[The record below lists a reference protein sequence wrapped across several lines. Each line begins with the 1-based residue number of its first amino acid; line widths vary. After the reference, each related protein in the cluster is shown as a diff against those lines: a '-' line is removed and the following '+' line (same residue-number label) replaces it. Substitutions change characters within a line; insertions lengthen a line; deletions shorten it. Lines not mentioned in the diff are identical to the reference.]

1 MTGKEFND
9 RLKKLGLNVS
19 EFADLTGLT
28 KDAIYSW
35 SRNDK
40 NAPTWIKSWL
50 DNYEKALLLDN
61 IKNAFSQAFAFDKK

>member
-40 NAPTWIKSWL
+40 TTPEWVKSWL